1 MLVIEMIHT
10 IAGMEINLT
19 TPALLFPTISLIML
33 AYTNRFLGLAT
44 VIRNLRDRYDDTHDP
59 LISKQIDNLRHRV
72 VLIRNMQFF
81 GASSLLLCF
90 VCMGLLFAGW
100 VDAGKV
106 IFLLSL
112 IFMAVSLAI
121 SLYEIQISVKAL
133 ELNLS
138 DMEQPKP

>member
-1 MLVIEMIHT
+1 
-10 IAGMEINLT
+10 MEINLT
-19 TPALLFPTISLIML
+19 TPALLFPAISLILL

-44 VIRNLRDRYDDTHDP
+44 VIRNLRDRYEDKHDP

-81 GASSLLLCF
+81 GASSLLLCI
-90 VCMGLLFAGW
+90 VCMGVLFAGW

-106 IFLLSL
+106 IFIVS
-112 IFMAVSLAI
+112 IVFMAISLAI
-121 SLYEIQISVKAL
+121 SIYEIQISVKAL

-138 DMEQPKP
+138 DMEQPKT

>member
-1 MLVIEMIHT
+1 
-10 IAGMEINLT
+10 MEINLT
-19 TPALLFPTISLIML
+19 TPALLFPTLSLIML

-81 GASSLLLCF
+81 GASSLLLCI

-100 VDAGKV
+100 VDAGKL
-106 IFLLSL
+106 IFVLSL
-112 IFMAVSLAI
+112 VFMAISLAI
-121 SLYEIQISVKAL
+121 SIYEIQISVKAL

-138 DMEQPKP
+138 DMERQKA